1 MAFLSNIQHL
11 LNGVDIDNLMREI
24 NSLKKEISSAKKEI
38 SRYSTSLTE
47 KYNEVASLKQQ
58 NVSLSEDVT
67 RERNKYS
74 ILEGKVDDLRKT
86 ITELKKEKEILGTS
100 EQKFK
105 DECERTTKSNASLN
119 GKNLA
124 LTNKVKA
131 LEEKITQLESIQLRQ
146 QSELSEKDAK
156 ISMLGADYDKLQ
168 SDYNNNKEQLEEANR
183 TIEDEKTAKKVLE
196 EDLAQ
201 LRERNRILSEKS
213 DSLQVAVDELA
224 SENSR
229 LKEDSAKA
237 KEKIDLLTEESSSKE
252 SEKTALREELDKQ
265 KTEND
270 SLQQQI
276 QELVAEKEELS
287 PYMYLV
293 EAKKEQEAI
302 ESAIKEA
309 RENLQ
314 KSLDSAMSI
323 LSAITHEEVKN
334 SLEDAIKSSRELA
347 NSDDSTLEELNNSKE
362 SLDSALKVA
371 EEQEKDLIEQEA
383 IESAIKEARENLQKS
398 LDSAMSILS
407 TITHEEVKNSLEDA
421 IKSSREL
428 ANSDDNT
435 LEELNNS
442 KESLDSASKAAEEQE
457 KKLIEQEETEQ
468 KRREEEEAERKR
480 KEQEEAERL
489 LKEEEEAEQKG
500 NEEEERLKATSV
512 NADEAVDEAFD
523 DDTLPNIYD
532 IGLIPAEKLSIPEV
546 YDVKEERIVNAR
558 DFFSQHESELIL
570 WRRNLQEEYLMGH
583 ARFICPECKQP
594 VKISGHKLQRGRVC
608 YFAHFKDSDDCPYK
622 TGTNR
627 TKEEIERLKYSLVQ
641 ESERHK
647 RLKAAIASALE
658 GEKSKS
664 MGVGNVECEKR
675 INSEIPYLKW
685 RRPDVYAEYNGRKYV
700 FELQLS
706 TTFVSVIVDRDIFYR
721 LNDYNIIW
729 VFNFEDNKEYVSL
742 HNLMC
747 KDIYYANKR
756 NVFIF
761 DADAEELSKERGEL
775 VLKCRWLD
783 ENGVWSTDEF
793 VTLDKFQYDVESH
806 KPFIVDADK
815 AYLEKHPEY
824 VERRKQLENS
834 REDLLKALMERQKH
848 EEELEK
854 RRDAERTNLQLELL
868 NTDKCVER
876 FRSGTKYGYHFEGTT
891 ILPAKYTSAEAVGEN
906 GYAQVG
912 FNRKIGLVRKD
923 GKEIVPVEYRNIDVI
938 NSRHGII
945 MAQYKRI
952 DLWLGDEHFTLASE
966 FDDKEQTI
974 IKESENGKTNYILQ
988 TSTYRYSYTQSY
1000 YGDHPIRHK
1009 HFDGHSKSTLF
1020 SIVEEKDYCMI
1031 WVDGATYLLSRNHIS
1046 SVKGSYSDIVSIGVE
1061 QLFIAKD
1068 NNTKL
1073 WGVIDLHGNVVT
1085 EFKYAKLIPTESE
1098 YLIAKYSNDSLNYG
1112 VVDYQGREFIEP
1124 QYESLIYLNSERF
1137 AFRKDNLWGI
1147 CDRMG
1152 NAIHDAEYTYIRGI
1166 ESGGLRAS
1174 TLDSYLTK
1182 WTVQDNIP
1190 SYHDDN
1196 VKLCLLNDK
1205 GEISFTEQKI
1215 GQYHIRHSGDL
1226 YSILSSDNK
1235 ELVNYSLSY
1244 VAFLSESTAIIKN
1257 TEGDSGF
1264 FIDEKCILIA
1274 GCKHIELLSEDLF
1287 KFENNDGIFA
1297 LGDYSGPISDFDYCD
1312 IKAIDTC
1319 HFIASPKH
1327 RWGNYPS
1334 GEHVIIDKSGKPIS
1348 SYFSSIGD
1356 FIDGYANAI
1365 YQGRKG
1371 VIDVAGNMQEKT
1383 VMNYE
1388 DYTLCEKFE
1397 TYYFRNKDAE
1407 VVSEMFQKVDH
1418 LIGMFFIVMRQGE
1431 VNVRLFSLEMNKIS
1445 NNSYSNITH
1454 LVGNLFVAQT
1464 PKPAYSYSGSNNVYH
1479 LYKGIEKLYSYF
1491 SSVTLLDNGYI
1502 ALEQSSAARY
1512 NNVQKKWILAKPD
1525 GTILNDREY
1534 DSIPIVNENSFR
1546 VYIAGN
1552 EGSIDLDGNPIVEKI
1567 ACENDYVI
1575 THCFADYGL
1584 DDPEGN
1590 VILSLEEHISSIV
1603 ITEDSVLIVCRNDK
1617 YALYSING
1625 DQITEHKFSTITY
1638 ETNNCYAVVEGKV
1651 KGHIDSLGNY
1661 IESSAESIT
1670 DDGITIFVIM
1680 EKYGLRY
1687 TNGEIILPAEYSS
1700 IKYLK
1705 EKLLAVSRNSRVAL
1719 FDIEG
1724 NPLTE
1729 FKYSDICCREDG
1741 SIQATR
1747 NNAIGGLDDKG
1758 KEIADILRFNGGY
1771 LQFSFGENS
1780 VVNDAE
1786 EIIVPV
1792 GYSKIELLD
1801 NDGIFALWKGTKAAI
1816 SNISKGKTEEIY
1828 ESVKAIGNG
1837 FIVVSRNISK
1847 KVRKRHTGYG
1857 YRGNPYTYYS
1867 TNVVNEKKFGIIDYQ
1882 LRTIIPC
1889 KYASISD
1896 FDDEQNLTA
1905 TNSNGEKK
1913 TISLQNLKKK
1923 VSHISELSIGTE
1935 YEVKVQT
1942 FMAIGLVVKIQGG
1955 SYIIHRKHLFKDKKN
1970 FKKGESFIAEF
1981 MGNDQN
1987 GHPIWKTKATPQ
1999 IIEEA

>member
-1 MAFLSNIQHL
+1 MNSKQ
-11 LNGVDIDNLMREI
+11 VD
-24 NSLKKEISSAKKEI
+24 
-38 SRYSTSLTE
+38 
-47 KYNEVASLKQQ
+47 
-58 NVSLSEDVT
+58 
-67 RERNKYS
+67 
-74 ILEGKVDDLRKT
+74 
-86 ITELKKEKEILGTS
+86 
-100 EQKFK
+100 
-105 DECERTTKSNASLN
+105 
-119 GKNLA
+119 
-124 LTNKVKA
+124 
-131 LEEKITQLESIQLRQ
+131 
-146 QSELSEKDAK
+146 K
-156 ISMLGADYDKLQ
+156 ISLYE
-168 SDYNNNKEQLEEANR
+168 SE
-183 TIEDEKTAKKVLE
+183 KKVLKE
-196 EDLAQ
+196 RITNLEKENSYISTKLKETENEVSKLMTNTETLQ
-201 LRERNRILSEKS
+201 ENERNYISKVEKLES
-213 DSLQVAVDELA
+213 Q
-224 SENSR
+224 
-229 LKEDSAKA
+229 LKEAHD
-237 KEKIDLLTEESSSKE
+237 KI
-252 SEKTALREELDKQ
+252 
-265 KTEND
+265 
-270 SLQQQI
+270 I
-276 QELVAEKEELS
+276 ELS
-287 PYMYLV
+287 S
-293 EAKKEQEAI
+293 I
-302 ESAIKEA
+302 ETAP
-309 RENLQ
+309 
-314 KSLDSAMSI
+314 
-323 LSAITHEEVKN
+323 ITIDKTN
-334 SLEDAIKSSRELA
+334 GEDDVSEG
-347 NSDDSTLEELNNSKE
+347 
-362 SLDSALKVA
+362 
-371 EEQEKDLIEQEA
+371 
-383 IESAIKEARENLQKS
+383 
-398 LDSAMSILS
+398 
-407 TITHEEVKNSLEDA
+407 
-421 IKSSREL
+421 
-428 ANSDDNT
+428 DNT
-435 LEELNNS
+435 
-442 KESLDSASKAAEEQE
+442 DS
-457 KKLIEQEETEQ
+457 
-468 KRREEEEAERKR
+468 
-480 KEQEEAERL
+480 
-489 LKEEEEAEQKG
+489 
-500 NEEEERLKATSV
+500 SV
-512 NADEAVDEAFD
+512 NATGISEEKHDGISETPDEFEDEEDVLKD
-523 DDTLPNIYD
+523 DSLPLVYD
-532 IGLIPAEKLSIPEV
+532 YGLIPAEKLSIPEV
-546 YDVKEERIVNAR
+546 YDIREEKIINSR
-558 DFFSQHESELIL
+558 DFFSQNENELIL

-594 VKISGHKLQRGRVC
+594 VKISGHKLFRGRVC

-647 RLKAAIASALE
+647 RLKSVIASALQ
-658 GEKSKS
+658 GDKSKA
-664 MGVGNVECEKR
+664 MGVDNVECEKR
-675 INSEIPYLKW
+675 INSDIPYLKW

-729 VFNFEDNKEYVSL
+729 IFNFEDNEEYVNL
-742 HNLMC
+742 YNLMC

-761 DADAEELSKERGEL
+761 DADAEEKSKEKGEL

-783 ENGVWSTDEF
+783 ENGIWSPDKY
-793 VTLDKFQYDVESH
+793 VTLEMFQYDEEYH
-806 KPFIVDADK
+806 KPFIFDADK
-815 AYLEKHPEY
+815 AYLEKYPEI

-834 REDLLKALMERQKH
+834 REYFLKALMERQKH
-848 EEELEK
+848 EEDLE
-854 RRDAERTNLQLELL
+854 REREEERANLQLELL

-876 FRSGTKYGYHFEGTT
+876 FRSGTKYGYQYGGTT
-891 ILPAKYTSAEAVGEN
+891 ILPAKYTSAEAIGEN

-1020 SIVEEKDYCMI
+1020 SIVEDKDYCMI

-1046 SVKGSYSDIVSIGVE
+1046 SIKGSYSDIVSIGVE

-1073 WGVIDLHGNVVT
+1073 WGVIDFHGNVVT

-1182 WTVQDNIP
+1182 WKIQDNIP
-1190 SYHDDN
+1190 SYYDDN

-1235 ELVNYSLSY
+1235 ELINYSLSY
-1244 VAFLSESTAIIKN
+1244 VAILSESTAIIKN

-1397 TYYFRNKDAE
+1397 TYYFRNKDDE
-1407 VVSEMFQKVDH
+1407 VVSEMFQKVVH
-1418 LIGMFFIVMRQGE
+1418 LNGMFFIVMRQGE
-1431 VNVRLFSLEMNKIS
+1431 VNVRLFSLEMNKFS
-1445 NNSYSNITH
+1445 DNSYSNITH

-1464 PKPAYSYSGSNNVYH
+1464 PEPAYSYSGSNNVYH

-1502 ALEQSSAARY
+1502 ALEQSSAVRY

-1567 ACENDYVI
+1567 ACKNDYVI
-1575 THCFADYGL
+1575 THCFAVYGL
-1584 DDPEGN
+1584 EDPEGN

-1625 DQITEHKFSTITY
+1625 DQITEHKFSAITY

-1687 TNGEIILPAEYSS
+1687 TNGEIIIPAEYTS
-1700 IKYLK
+1700 IKFLK
-1705 EKLLAVSRNSRVAL
+1705 EKLLAVRKGPQVAL
-1719 FDIEG
+1719 FDTEG
-1724 NPLTE
+1724 KALTE
-1729 FKYSDICCREDG
+1729 FKYSDVSCREDG

-1747 NNAIGGLDDKG
+1747 NKTLGGLDDQG
-1758 KEIADILRFNGGY
+1758 KEIADILHFNGGY
-1771 LQFSFGENS
+1771 LKSSFGDYS
-1780 VVNDAE
+1780 IMSDAE

-1792 GYSKIELLD
+1792 GLSNIELLD
-1801 NDGIFALWKGTKAAI
+1801 NDGIFALWKGTKVAI
-1816 SNISKGKTEEIY
+1816 CNTSKDKTEAIY
-1828 ESVKAIGNG
+1828 ESAKSIGNG
-1837 FIVVSRNISK
+1837 FIVVSRTISK
-1847 KVRKRHTGYG
+1847 KTRIRHTGYG

-1867 TNVVNEKKFGIIDYQ
+1867 TNIVKEKKYGIIDYQ

-1896 FDDEQNLTA
+1896 FDTEQNLTA
-1905 TNSNGEKK
+1905 TNANGEKK

-1923 VSHISELSIGTE
+1923 ASHTLELSIGME
-1935 YEVKVQT
+1935 YEAKVQS
-1942 FMAIGLVVKIQGG
+1942 FMAIGLIVKHHGN
-1955 SYIIHRKHLFKDKKN
+1955 SFIIHRKHLFKEKKN
-1970 FKKGESFIAEF
+1970 FKKGELLIAKFE
-1981 MGNDQN
+1981 GYDQN
-1987 GHPIWKTKATPQ
+1987 GHPIWTTKASSKKSEDNSDT
-1999 IIEEA
+1999 INKEGE

>member
-1 MAFLSNIQHL
+1 MNILSTIKHII
-11 LNGVDIDNLMREI
+11 NGVDID
-24 NSLKKEISSAKKEI
+24 SLKSKIAELESNLRRIKDDNARKVTEIARLEKKTETLNEDLTREQNKVSI
-38 SRYSTSLTE
+38 SENKQREFAIKLSELEKKATSLESQNGTLLE
-47 KYNEVASLKQQ
+47 TQKSLSKD
-58 NVSLSEDVT
+58 NVSLKAKIT
-67 RERNKYS
+67 RRDNKILSLQEEKDQLTGTITKLQEESS
-74 ILEGKVDDLRKT
+74 ILTQKNEEFKKALKDSETVNVKNAAEIGRLKT
-86 ITELKKEKEILGTS
+86 EIVLKNDELEKEKAEKKSTSQKIDEINILYSKLQKDTLEEKEILLNKIS
-100 EQKFK
+100 ES
-105 DECERTTKSNASLN
+105 DNRC
-119 GKNLA
+119 
-124 LTNKVKA
+124 NK
-131 LEEKITQLESIQLRQ
+131 LEEDNATLHEMNSKQV
-146 QSELSEKDAK
+146 DK
-156 ISMLGADYDKLQ
+156 ISLYE
-168 SDYNNNKEQLEEANR
+168 SE
-183 TIEDEKTAKKVLE
+183 KKVLKERITNLEKENSYISTKLKETENEVSKLVTNTETLQENERNYISKVEKLESQLKEAHDKIIELSSIETAPITIDKTNGEDDVSEGDNTDSSVNVTGISEEKHDGISETPDESEDEDDVSEGDNTDSSVDATGISEEKHDGISETPDESEDE
-196 EDLAQ
+196 EDVL
-201 LRERNRILSEKS
+201 KD
-213 DSLQVAVDELA
+213 DSLP
-224 SENSR
+224 
-229 LKEDSAKA
+229 
-237 KEKIDLLTEESSSKE
+237 
-252 SEKTALREELDKQ
+252 
-265 KTEND
+265 
-270 SLQQQI
+270 
-276 QELVAEKEELS
+276 LV
-287 PYMYLV
+287 
-293 EAKKEQEAI
+293 
-302 ESAIKEA
+302 
-309 RENLQ
+309 
-314 KSLDSAMSI
+314 
-323 LSAITHEEVKN
+323 
-334 SLEDAIKSSRELA
+334 
-347 NSDDSTLEELNNSKE
+347 
-362 SLDSALKVA
+362 
-371 EEQEKDLIEQEA
+371 
-383 IESAIKEARENLQKS
+383 
-398 LDSAMSILS
+398 
-407 TITHEEVKNSLEDA
+407 
-421 IKSSREL
+421 
-428 ANSDDNT
+428 
-435 LEELNNS
+435 
-442 KESLDSASKAAEEQE
+442 
-457 KKLIEQEETEQ
+457 
-468 KRREEEEAERKR
+468 
-480 KEQEEAERL
+480 
-489 LKEEEEAEQKG
+489 
-500 NEEEERLKATSV
+500 
-512 NADEAVDEAFD
+512 
-523 DDTLPNIYD
+523 YD
-532 IGLIPAEKLSIPEV
+532 YGLIPAEKLSIPEV
-546 YDVKEERIVNAR
+546 YDIREEKIINSR
-558 DFFSQHESELIL
+558 DFFSQNENELIL

-594 VKISGHKLQRGRVC
+594 VKISGHKLFRGRVC

-647 RLKAAIASALE
+647 RLKSVIASALQ
-658 GEKSKS
+658 GDKSKA
-664 MGVGNVECEKR
+664 MGVDNVECEKR
-675 INSEIPYLKW
+675 INSDIPYLKW

-729 VFNFEDNKEYVSL
+729 IFNFEDNEEYVNL
-742 HNLMC
+742 YNLMC

-761 DADAEELSKERGEL
+761 DADAEEKSKEKGEL

-783 ENGVWSTDEF
+783 ENGIWSPDKY
-793 VTLDKFQYDVESH
+793 VTLEMFQYDEEYH
-806 KPFIVDADK
+806 KPFIFDADK
-815 AYLEKHPEY
+815 AYLEKYPEI

-834 REDLLKALMERQKH
+834 REYFLKALMERQKH
-848 EEELEK
+848 EEDLE
-854 RRDAERTNLQLELL
+854 REREEERANLQLELL

-876 FRSGTKYGYHFEGTT
+876 FRSGTKYGYQYGGTT
-891 ILPAKYTSAEAVGEN
+891 ILPAKYTSAEAIGEN

-1020 SIVEEKDYCMI
+1020 SIVEDKDYCMI

-1046 SVKGSYSDIVSIGVE
+1046 SIKGSYSDIVSIGVE

-1182 WTVQDNIP
+1182 WKIQDNIP
-1190 SYHDDN
+1190 SYYDDN

-1235 ELVNYSLSY
+1235 ELINYSLSY

-1397 TYYFRNKDAE
+1397 TYYFRNKDDE
-1407 VVSEMFQKVDH
+1407 VVSEMFQKVVH

-1431 VNVRLFSLEMNKIS
+1431 VNVRLFSLEMNKFS
-1445 NNSYSNITH
+1445 DNSYSNITH

-1464 PKPAYSYSGSNNVYH
+1464 PEPAYSYSGSNNVYH

-1502 ALEQSSAARY
+1502 ALEQSSAVRY

-1567 ACENDYVI
+1567 ACKNDYVI
-1575 THCFADYGL
+1575 THCFAVYGL
-1584 DDPEGN
+1584 EDPEGN

-1625 DQITEHKFSTITY
+1625 DQITEHKFSAITY

-1687 TNGEIILPAEYSS
+1687 TNGEIIIPAEYTS
-1700 IKYLK
+1700 IKFLK
-1705 EKLLAVSRNSRVAL
+1705 EKLLAVRKGPQVAL
-1719 FDIEG
+1719 FDTEG
-1724 NPLTE
+1724 KALTE
-1729 FKYSDICCREDG
+1729 FKYSDVSCREDG

-1747 NNAIGGLDDKG
+1747 NKTLGGLDDQG
-1758 KEIADILRFNGGY
+1758 KEIADILHFNGGY
-1771 LQFSFGENS
+1771 LKSSFGDYS
-1780 VVNDAE
+1780 IMSDAE

-1792 GYSKIELLD
+1792 GLSNIELLD
-1801 NDGIFALWKGTKAAI
+1801 NDGIFALWKGTKVAI
-1816 SNISKGKTEEIY
+1816 CNTSKDKTEAIY
-1828 ESVKAIGNG
+1828 ESAKSIGNG
-1837 FIVVSRNISK
+1837 FIVVSRTISK
-1847 KVRKRHTGYG
+1847 KTRIRHTGYG

-1867 TNVVNEKKFGIIDYQ
+1867 TNIVKEKKYGIIDYQ

-1896 FDDEQNLTA
+1896 FDTEQNLTA
-1905 TNSNGEKK
+1905 TNANGEKK
-1913 TISLQNLKKK
+1913 IISLQNLKKK
-1923 VSHISELSIGTE
+1923 ASHTLELSIGME
-1935 YEVKVQT
+1935 YEAKVQS
-1942 FMAIGLVVKIQGG
+1942 FMAIGLIVKHHGN
-1955 SYIIHRKHLFKDKKN
+1955 SFIIHRKHLFKEKKN
-1970 FKKGESFIAEF
+1970 FKKGELLIAKFE
-1981 MGNDQN
+1981 GYDQN
-1987 GHPIWKTKATPQ
+1987 GHPIWTTKASSKKSEDNSDT
-1999 IIEEA
+1999 INKEGE

>member
-124 LTNKVKA
+124 LTNKVKE
-131 LEEKITQLESIQLRQ
+131 LEDKITQLELIQLRQ
-146 QSELSEKDAK
+146 QSELSEKDTK
-156 ISMLGADYDKLQ
+156 ISIMGVNYDKLQ

-183 TIEDEKTAKKVLE
+183 TIEGEKSAKKVLE
-196 EDLAQ
+196 ENIAQ
-201 LRERNRILSEKS
+201 LQEGNRILSEKS

-224 SENSR
+224 SENSS
-229 LKEDSAKA
+229 LKEESAKA
-237 KEKIDLLTEESSSKE
+237 KEKIDLLTEESSSNE
-252 SEKTALREELDKQ
+252 SEKSALHEELDKQ
-265 KTEND
+265 KSEND
-270 SLQQQI
+270 SLRQQI

-323 LSAITHEEVKN
+323 LSTIKHEEVKI
-334 SLEDAIKSSRELA
+334 SLEEAVKSSRELV
-347 NSDDSTLEELNNSKE
+347 NSVDCTLEELNNSKD
-362 SLDSALKVA
+362 SIDSAAKVA
-371 EEQEKDLIEQEA
+371 EEQEKKLVEQDA
-383 IESAIKEARENLQKS
+383 IESAIKEARENLQNS

-407 TITHEEVKNSLEDA
+407 TITHEEIKNSLEDA

-428 ANSDDNT
+428 VNSDDST
-435 LEELNNS
+435 LEELNDS
-442 KESLDSASKAAEEQE
+442 KESLDSVSKVAEEQE
-457 KKLIEQEETEQ
+457 RYLIEQ
-468 KRREEEEAERKR
+468 EEAERKR

-489 LKEEEEAEQKG
+489 LKEEEEADRKRK
-500 NEEEERLKATSV
+500 EEEDRHKATSV
-512 NADEAVDEAFD
+512 NTDEAVDEAFD

-558 DFFSQHESELIL
+558 NFFSQHESELIL
-570 WRRNLQEEYLMGH
+570 WRRNLQEEYLMGN

-658 GEKSKS
+658 GEKSQS

-793 VTLDKFQYDVESH
+793 VTLDKFQYDEESH

-834 REDLLKALMERQKH
+834 REDLLKALMERQKN

-891 ILPAKYTSAEAVGEN
+891 ILPAKYTSAEVIGEN

-923 GKEIVPVEYRNIDVI
+923 GKEIVPVEYRNIDII
-938 NSRHGII
+938 NSRHGIV
-945 MAQYKRI
+945 MASYKQV
-952 DLWLGDEHFTLASE
+952 DLWLGDEHFSLRSE
-966 FDDKEQTI
+966 YDDKEQSI
-974 IKESENGKTNYILQ
+974 IKEEENGKTNYILQ
-988 TSTYRYSYTQSY
+988 TNTYSYSYSRSY
-1000 YGDHPIRHK
+1000 YGDHPICHK
-1009 HFDGHSKSTLF
+1009 NWSGHSKSTLF
-1020 SIVEEKDYCMI
+1020 TIVEEKDYCKI
-1031 WVDGATYLLSRNHIS
+1031 WVNGAAYLLSRNRLS
-1046 SVKGSYSDIVSIGVE
+1046 SVKGSYSDIISIGID
-1061 QLFIAKD
+1061 QLFIAKEY
-1068 NNTKL
+1068 NTDL
-1073 WGVIDLHGNVVT
+1073 WGVIDLQGNIIT
-1085 EFKYAKLIPTESE
+1085 EFKYAKLIPTGSE
-1098 YLIAKYSNDSLNYG
+1098 YLIVKYTNDSLTYG

-1124 QYESLIYLNSERF
+1124 QYEALIYLDSEHF
-1137 AFRKDNLWGI
+1137 AFQKNHLWGV

-1152 NAIHDAEYTYIRGI
+1152 NVLHDAEYTYIRGV

-1174 TLDSYLTK
+1174 ILDSYLTK
-1182 WTVQDNIP
+1182 WKVQENVP
-1190 SYHDDN
+1190 SYYTDN
-1196 VKLCLLNDK
+1196 VKLCLLDDK
-1205 GEISFTEQKI
+1205 GDVDYTEQSV

-1226 YSILSSDNK
+1226 YSILSLDNK
-1235 ELVNYSLSY
+1235 EIVNYSLSY
-1244 VAFLSESTAIIKN
+1244 VNFFSKTTAIIKN
-1257 TEGDSGF
+1257 TEGNSGF
-1264 FIDEKCILIA
+1264 FIDEKCMLIA
-1274 GCKHIELLSEDLF
+1274 GCKHIEQLSEDIF
-1287 KFENNDGIFA
+1287 KFENNSGIMA
-1297 LGDYSGPISDFDYCD
+1297 LGDCSGPIGDFDYCD
-1312 IKAIDTC
+1312 IKSIDTS
-1319 HFIASPKH
+1319 HFVASQKH

-1334 GEHVIIDKSGKPIS
+1334 GDYVIIDKSGKPIS
-1348 SYFSSIGD
+1348 SYFSSIDD
-1356 FIDGYANAI
+1356 FNDGYANAV

-1371 VIDVAGNMQEKT
+1371 VIDVSGNMQEKT
-1383 VMNYE
+1383 IKNYG
-1388 DYTLCEKFE
+1388 DYTICEKFE
-1397 TYYFRNKDAE
+1397 NFYFRNKDSE
-1407 VVSEMFQKVDH
+1407 VVSEEFQKIDL
-1418 LIGMFFIVMRQGE
+1418 LIDMFFIVKKRGDA
-1431 VNVRLFSLEMNKIS
+1431 NVRLFSLETKKVTD
-1445 NNSYSNITH
+1445 NSYSNITH

-1464 PKPAYSYSGSNNVYH
+1464 PTSGFGYSNSNNVYH
-1479 LYKGIEKLYSYF
+1479 LYKGLERLYSYF
-1491 SSVTLLDNGYI
+1491 SSVVLLDNGYI
-1502 ALEQSSAARY
+1502 ALQKSSGTGY
-1512 NNVQKKWILAKPD
+1512 NVQKKWQLAKAD

-1534 DSIPIVNENSFR
+1534 DSVTEAKENLFR
-1546 VYIAGN
+1546 VFVNGH
-1552 EGSIDLDGNPIVEKI
+1552 EGSIDLEGNPIVEKKT
-1567 ACENDYVI
+1567 CENNYVI

-1584 DDPEGN
+1584 EDPEGN
-1590 VILSLEEHISSIV
+1590 VIFSLDEHISNV
-1603 ITEDSVLIVCRNDK
+1603 VFTDDSVLIVCRNSK
-1617 YALYSING
+1617 YALYSIG
-1625 DQITEHKFSTITY
+1625 GGKITEHKFSSITY
-1638 ETNNCYAVVEGKV
+1638 ETNNRYEVVENKV
-1651 KGHIDSLGNY
+1651 KGHIDSHGNY
-1661 IESSAESIT
+1661 IESSAKSIT
-1670 DDGITIFVIM
+1670 DDGIAIFVIM

-1687 TNGEIILPAEYSS
+1687 STGEIIIPAEFTS
-1700 IKYLK
+1700 IKFLK
-1705 EKLLAVSRNSRVAL
+1705 EKLLAVSRGSQVAL

-1724 NPLTE
+1724 NVLTE

-1747 NNAIGGLDDKG
+1747 NNTIGGLDNQG
-1758 KEIADILRFNGGY
+1758 KEIADRLHFNGGY
-1771 LQFSFGENS
+1771 LQSSFGDYS
-1780 VVNDAE
+1780 VLSDSE

-1792 GYSKIELLD
+1792 GYSNIELLD
-1801 NDGIFALWKGTKAAI
+1801 NNGIFALWQGSRVAI
-1816 SNISKGKTEEIY
+1816 SNISKDNTEAIY
-1828 ESVKAIGNG
+1828 ESAKAIGNS
-1837 FIVVSRNISK
+1837 FIVVSRTISK
-1847 KVRKRHTGYG
+1847 KIRKRHTGYG
-1857 YRGNPYTYYS
+1857 YRGNPYTYFS
-1867 TNVVNEKKFGIIDYQ
+1867 TNIVKEKKYGVIDYQ

-1896 FDDEQNLTA
+1896 FDDEQNLTT
-1905 TNSNGEKK
+1905 TNANGEKK
-1913 TISLQNLKKK
+1913 IISLQNLKKK
-1923 VSHISELSIGTE
+1923 ASRISELSIGTE

-1942 FMAIGLVVKIQGG
+1942 FMAIGLIVKIQGG
-1955 SYIIHRKHLFKDKKN
+1955 SYIIHRKHLFKDKKD
-1970 FKKGESFIAEF
+1970 FKKGDSFIAEYV
-1981 MGNDQN
+1981 GNDQN

-1999 IIEEA
+1999 IIEDA

>member
-1 MAFLSNIQHL
+1 MSQKRGRASEGSNTDMPIDAAGSVEDNQEDSSEVPDESQDE
-11 LNGVDIDNLMREI
+11 VDAPEGSNTDMPIDAAGSVEDNQED
-24 NSLKKEISSAKKEI
+24 SS
-38 SRYSTSLTE
+38 
-47 KYNEVASLKQQ
+47 EVPDESQDEVDAPEGSNTDMPIDTAGSVEDNQEDSSE
-58 NVSLSEDVT
+58 VPDESED
-67 RERNKYS
+67 E
-74 ILEGKVDDLRKT
+74 DDV
-86 ITELKKEKEILGTS
+86 LK
-100 EQKFK
+100 
-105 DECERTTKSNASLN
+105 D
-119 GKNLA
+119 
-124 LTNKVKA
+124 
-131 LEEKITQLESIQLRQ
+131 
-146 QSELSEKDAK
+146 
-156 ISMLGADYDKLQ
+156 
-168 SDYNNNKEQLEEANR
+168 
-183 TIEDEKTAKKVLE
+183 
-196 EDLAQ
+196 
-201 LRERNRILSEKS
+201 
-213 DSLQVAVDELA
+213 DSLP
-224 SENSR
+224 
-229 LKEDSAKA
+229 
-237 KEKIDLLTEESSSKE
+237 
-252 SEKTALREELDKQ
+252 
-265 KTEND
+265 
-270 SLQQQI
+270 
-276 QELVAEKEELS
+276 LV
-287 PYMYLV
+287 
-293 EAKKEQEAI
+293 
-302 ESAIKEA
+302 
-309 RENLQ
+309 
-314 KSLDSAMSI
+314 
-323 LSAITHEEVKN
+323 
-334 SLEDAIKSSRELA
+334 
-347 NSDDSTLEELNNSKE
+347 
-362 SLDSALKVA
+362 
-371 EEQEKDLIEQEA
+371 
-383 IESAIKEARENLQKS
+383 
-398 LDSAMSILS
+398 
-407 TITHEEVKNSLEDA
+407 
-421 IKSSREL
+421 
-428 ANSDDNT
+428 
-435 LEELNNS
+435 
-442 KESLDSASKAAEEQE
+442 
-457 KKLIEQEETEQ
+457 
-468 KRREEEEAERKR
+468 
-480 KEQEEAERL
+480 
-489 LKEEEEAEQKG
+489 
-500 NEEEERLKATSV
+500 
-512 NADEAVDEAFD
+512 
-523 DDTLPNIYD
+523 YD
-532 IGLIPAEKLSIPEV
+532 YGLIPAEKLSIPEV
-546 YDVKEERIVNAR
+546 YDIREEKIINSR
-558 DFFSQHESELIL
+558 DFFSQNENELIL

-594 VKISGHKLQRGRVC
+594 VKISGHKLFRGRVC

-647 RLKAAIASALE
+647 RLKSVIASALQ
-658 GEKSKS
+658 GDKSKA
-664 MGVGNVECEKR
+664 MGVDNVECEKR
-675 INSEIPYLKW
+675 INSDIPYLKW

-729 VFNFEDNKEYVSL
+729 IFNFEDNEEYVNL
-742 HNLMC
+742 YNLMC

-761 DADAEELSKERGEL
+761 DADAEEKSKEKGEL

-783 ENGVWSTDEF
+783 ENGVWSPDKY
-793 VTLDKFQYDVESH
+793 VTLEMFQYDEEYH
-806 KPFIVDADK
+806 KPFIFDADK
-815 AYLEKHPEY
+815 AYLEKYPEI

-834 REDLLKALMERQKH
+834 REYLLKALMERQKH
-848 EEELEK
+848 EEDLE
-854 RRDAERTNLQLELL
+854 REREEERANLQLELL

-876 FRSGTKYGYHFEGTT
+876 FRSGTKYGYQYGGTT
-891 ILPAKYTSAEAVGEN
+891 ILPAKYTSAEAIGEN

-1431 VNVRLFSLEMNKIS
+1431 VNVRLFSLEMNKFS
-1445 NNSYSNITH
+1445 DNSYSNITH

-1464 PKPAYSYSGSNNVYH
+1464 PKPAYSYSGSNNIYH

-1502 ALEQSSAARY
+1502 ALEQSSAVRY

-1567 ACENDYVI
+1567 ASENDYVI

-1584 DDPEGN
+1584 EDPEGN
-1590 VILSLEEHISSIV
+1590 VILSLDEHISSIV

-1687 TNGEIILPAEYSS
+1687 TNGEIIIPAEYTS
-1700 IKYLK
+1700 IKFLK
-1705 EKLLAVSRNSRVAL
+1705 EKLLAVRKGSQVAL
-1719 FDIEG
+1719 FDTEG
-1724 NPLTE
+1724 KALTE
-1729 FKYSDICCREDG
+1729 FKYSDVSCREDG

-1747 NNAIGGLDDKG
+1747 NKTLGGLDDQG
-1758 KEIADILRFNGGY
+1758 KEIADILHFNGGY
-1771 LQFSFGENS
+1771 LKSSFGENS

-1801 NDGIFALWKGTKAAI
+1801 NDGIFALWKGTKVAI
-1816 SNISKGKTEEIY
+1816 RNISKGKTEEIY
-1828 ESVKAIGNG
+1828 ESLKAIGNG

-1905 TNSNGEKK
+1905 TNANGEKK

-1923 VSHISELSIGTE
+1923 ASHISELSIGMNMKLK
-1935 YEVKVQT
+1935 YRLLWQ
-1942 FMAIGLVVKIQGG
+1942 
-1955 SYIIHRKHLFKDKKN
+1955 
-1970 FKKGESFIAEF
+1970 
-1981 MGNDQN
+1981 
-1987 GHPIWKTKATPQ
+1987 
-1999 IIEEA
+1999 